1 MNRESFP
8 RGFVLAPLLLP
19 AVAILML
26 ALAGGVDLA
35 VEGTP
40 TPVPGAEQQLTWKS
54 LNGPQERAAFGLAVV
69 TRKKKSRLFAATW
82 GQGTYC
88 TTVRRDDGSYDD
100 WKPCS
105 NGLSKYIR
113 PLAALPSSETTVYAG
128 SGGQGLFRTRDS
140 GFSWEQLTGRGAASE
155 RKSMRDPL
163 YVESILVVPNA
174 RKALFRPGDLKD
186 PAGLASKLQRGG
198 GDVAQYLREHLSP
211 DMKKLLDEYEPAGEP
226 PEELKQ
232 ALAAELNR
240 LLQNDCLGDIVGL
253 YPTFFA
259 DNYYKEIA
267 NTERIFM
274 GNHNGVWVSDNWG
287 ERWDQ
292 VTVGFCDT
300 DEAYSVQALAYSP
313 AGWLYAGTLGGLYA
327 SANGGQVWELVPP
340 PDSYPDEASRILS
353 LAVLTDSNSYTG
365 TLLVGTDRAGLYAVD
380 IESQSWSTA
389 AAGFLDDDER
399 AQTIQALLAVPGGA
413 AYAGTVD
420 FGVYV
425 SDDGGKTWQPKA
437 EGLPPDSLSIL
448 ALVRDWADG
457 TVYAGTYGDGVYRL
471 RPDSSRWEPVN
482 EGFPPAFPLQA
493 MVFVGPSHEGLL
505 AGVQV
510 GGIYVNTNRQDPEPS
525 WTRLPKALPIG
536 QERNVVALAASG
548 PDGNRVLIATAV
560 GLFLSTDGGRTSN
573 PLGADQGLPA
583 EGIPVRALAQGKED
597 PTILYAALGDSG
609 EIYRSENGGQTWEAV
624 PSDLDQGIRQGMC
637 CLETGGD
644 DNTVYLGVGASS
656 VYTQVYVTTD
666 GGRHW
671 DPLAPIDEAGS
682 GDLEE
687 LAWSDRSELDKI
699 IFGGRQ
705 EMLYAR
711 ATGGIYVSYNHGASW
726 QQKLSGSFSA
736 MTADPEHPWVIYA
749 ASEGHTLS
757 GEWIS
762 VKVPPR
768 LWSSKDGGESWSQI
782 GPGPIADSGSGA
794 SINVLALEPGKDVI
808 HAGTE
813 AYGIYSVNLSP
824 ARRSPTPTF
833 LVGSFGLAVLLLV
846 VVVIVQAGRSVP
858 RPWRPD
864 WPKWPQLAYL
874 RARYPKQFNLASEE
888 DSRLSALE
896 CLALACASDGECEP
910 AATWQRLTLEG
921 IPVGYAQTK
930 AALDSLVKHGLLFE
944 TDGEYHPENQ
954 LLSSIAQRHFWK
966 YQPERE
972 RFAEQTRQEIHTD
985 HLGST
990 IRFFERAG
998 FMLVL
1003 RLKEGFVA
1011 RSDRSEQ
1018 MVYVH
1023 VHTLPSLEAARESI
1037 EDKIREIYRGELEG
1051 RAAFLVV
1058 NTPPHPEICRWAFEL
1073 KEREQLDLYLIPY
1086 DRLCRAADAKA
1097 CHEALQEILWL
1108 ARGNQDLFWLDE
1120 PASSRID
1127 FFGREELLERL
1138 VVACQS
1144 GELIGL
1150 EGMPGVGK
1158 TSLVHQVVDRLS
1170 ESIVATVDL
1179 RGTSGAD
1186 LYLAIRRLWQEQAE
1200 GNDPRLVFPSPE
1212 NPLEEPDEQQ
1222 IQDDLAALMEKLS
1235 PQIQL
1240 VAVVEGVEELPAK
1253 SAVSRLASAIGREER
1268 ASLLVVFNT
1277 YPRHAVPH
1285 PVLPV
1290 VLLDEATS
1298 AQMVYS
1304 LSGRMALEFSPEAVK
1319 DLHQASGGHPLVL
1332 RQLAS
1337 LSIVQKRRLDRQ
1349 VTVADVR
1356 EAVVE
1361 YVGQSDSALENLW
1374 ESLTEEEQRVLWA
1387 ALGKGPAAGSPGRL
1401 YDLGWLRSKNGQL
1414 ACFSGALAQWLTA
1427 QPPPGP

>member
-1 MNRESFP
+1 M
-8 RGFVLAPLLLP
+8 RGFVLVSLLLL
-19 AVAILML
+19 AVAILVL
-26 ALAGGVDLA
+26 ALAGGVNLA
-35 VEGTP
+35 AESMP
-40 TPVPGAEQQLTWKS
+40 TPVPGDEQQLTWKS
-54 LNGPQERAAFGLAVV
+54 LNGPQERAAFGLAVIP
-69 TRKKKSRLFAATW
+69 RKKKSRLFAATW
-82 GQGTYC
+82 GQGVYC
-88 TTVRRDDGSYDD
+88 TTVRHDDGSYDG

-105 NGLSKYIR
+105 NGLGKYIR

-128 SGGQGLFRTRDS
+128 SGGQGLFWTRNS
-140 GFSWEQLTGRGAASE
+140 GFSWEQLPGRGAFSE
-155 RKSMRDPL
+155 RKSIRNPL
-163 YVESILVVPNA
+163 HVESILVVPNA
-174 RKALFRPGDLKD
+174 RKALFRPDDLKD
-186 PAGLASKLQRGG
+186 PAGLASKLRRGD

-267 NTERIFM
+267 NTERVFV

-287 ERWDQ
+287 ERWNQ
-292 VTVGFCDT
+292 VTVGFADT
-300 DEAYSVQALAYSP
+300 DEAHNVQALAYSP
-313 AGWLYAGTLGGLYA
+313 ADRLYAGTLDGLYV
-327 SANGGQVWELVPP
+327 SANGGQAWELVSP

-353 LAVLTDSNSYTG
+353 LAVLTDSNSYTD
-365 TLLVGTDRAGLYAVD
+365 TLLVGTDGAGLYAVNV
-380 IESQSWSTA
+380 ENQSWSTA
-389 AAGFLDDDER
+389 AVGFPDNDR

-420 FGVYV
+420 FGVYL
-425 SDDGGKTWQPKA
+425 SDDGGQTWQQKA
-437 EGLPPDSLSIL
+437 EGLPADSLSIL
-448 ALVRDWADG
+448 ALIRDREDG

-471 RPDSSRWEPVN
+471 RPESSRWEPVN

-493 MVFVGPSHEGLL
+493 MAFVGPSHEGLL

-510 GGIYVNTNRQDPEPS
+510 GGIYVNTNRESPEPS
-525 WTRLPKALPIG
+525 WTHLPKALPIG

-548 PDGNRVLIATAV
+548 PDGNRLLIATGV
-560 GLFLSTDGGRTSN
+560 GLFLSADGGRTSN
-573 PLGADQGLPA
+573 PLGVDQGLPA
-583 EGIPVRALAQGKED
+583 EDNPVRALAQGKRD
-597 PTILYAALGDSG
+597 PRILYAVLGDG
-609 EIYRSENGGQTWEAV
+609 GDIYRSENGGQKWEAV
-624 PSDLDQGIRQGMC
+624 LSDLSEGIRQGIC

-644 DNTVYLGVGASS
+644 DNTVYLGLGASQ

-687 LAWSDRSELDKI
+687 LAWSDRSELDEV

-711 ATGGIYVSYNHGASW
+711 VTGGIYVSYDHGASW
-726 QQKLSGSFSA
+726 QQKLSGSFSSMA
-736 MTADPEHPWVIYA
+736 VDPEHPWVIYA

-762 VKVPPR
+762 VKVPPQ
-768 LWSSKDGGESWSQI
+768 LWSSEDGGESWSQI

-794 SINVLALEPGKDVI
+794 SINVLVLEPGKDAI
-808 HAGTE
+808 YAGTE

-833 LVGSFGLAVLLLV
+833 LVRSLGLVMFLLV

-874 RARYPKQFNLASEE
+874 RTRYPKQFNLVSKE
-888 DSRLSALE
+888 DSRLPALE
-896 CLALACASDGECEP
+896 RLALACVPGGECEP
-910 AATWQRLTLEG
+910 AAIWQRLTLEG

-930 AALDSLVKHGLLFE
+930 AALDSLVEKHRLLLE
-944 TDGEYHPENQ
+944 ADGEYHPEDQ
-954 LLSSIAQRHFWK
+954 LLSFIAQRHFWE

-972 RFAEQTRQEIHTD
+972 RSAEQTRQEIHTE

-998 FMLVL
+998 FILVL
-1003 RLKEGFVA
+1003 RLKEGFVT

-1018 MVYVH
+1018 MIYVH
-1023 VHTLPSLEAARESI
+1023 VHTLPSLEVARESI
-1037 EDKIREIYRGELEG
+1037 ENKIREIYRGELEG
-1051 RAAFLVV
+1051 RTAFLVV
-1058 NTPPHPEICRWAFEL
+1058 NTPPHPEICHWAFEL
-1073 KEREQLDLYLIPY
+1073 KEREQFDLYLIPY
-1086 DRLCRAADAKA
+1086 DRLCRAADAEA
-1097 CHEALQEILWL
+1097 CHETLQEILWL
-1108 ARGNQDLFWLDE
+1108 ARGNQDLFRLDE

-1150 EGMPGVGK
+1150 EGMRGVGK

-1179 RGTSGAD
+1179 RETRDAD

-1200 GNDPRLVFPSPE
+1200 RNDPRLVFPSPE

-1222 IQDDLAALMEKLS
+1222 IQDDLAALMAKLS
-1235 PQIQL
+1235 PRIQL
-1240 VAVVEGVEELPAK
+1240 VAVLEGVEELPAK

-1268 ASLLVVFNT
+1268 VSLLMVFNT
-1277 YPRHAVPH
+1277 CPRRATPH
-1285 PVLPV
+1285 SVLPL
-1290 VLLDEATS
+1290 VLLDATTS

-1304 LSGRMALEFSPEAVK
+1304 LSGRMALEFSPEAVE
-1319 DLHQASGGHPLVL
+1319 DLYQASGGHPLIL

-1337 LSIVQKRRLDRQ
+1337 LSIVQKRRLDRH

-1356 EAVVE
+1356 EAVAE
-1361 YVGQSDSALENLW
+1361 YVNQTDSALGNLW
-1374 ESLTEEEQRVLWA
+1374 ESLTEEEQRALWA
-1387 ALGKGPAAGSPGRL
+1387 ALGKAPAAGSPGRL
-1401 YDLGWLRSKNGQL
+1401 HDLGWLRSKDGQL
-1414 ACFSGALAQWLTA
+1414 ACFSEALAQWLTA
-1427 QPPPGP
+1427 HPPPDL